1 MVSAFLTPAR
11 QDCSDMRRI
20 DLRNVTDIKNRIARS
35 LLAACFF
42 VFASLAADQVS
53 AQDPSELESKK
64 ADNLRAY
71 EQLRQQITLSDEKL
85 KTLEKEV
92 AAIRKDNASL
102 TAALIQAAKTEKK
115 ISEDIE
121 DIEVRLETLDKRDFD
136 LRTSLKLRRGILAE
150 VLGALQRM
158 GLNPPP
164 ALLVRPEDALGSVR
178 SAILLGAVVPE
189 LREETE
195 ILIADLRAL
204 TRITASITEER
215 RRLAERITEQIAEK
229 ERLGRLLAER
239 KRLQAASEAEMLAER
254 KKTDELVGKA
264 TNLKDLIASLEAEIG
279 SIRRAQEEARRA
291 EEERRKR
298 EAELAN
304 RPVPRANR
312 LSSAEPFR
320 RLKGKLAL
328 PVTGRIVAQFGMADG
343 VGGRRNGDTVQTQS
357 GAIVTAPTDA
367 IVLYSGPFRSY
378 GQLLILDAGDGYHVV
393 MAGLD
398 RINTALGQSVLAG
411 EPVGAMGEIRL
422 ASAVAQKTGNGS
434 PELYIEF
441 RKDGKPVNPAPWWA
455 DRRTGRTANDS

>member
-1 MVSAFLTPAR
+1 MDNGISIAR
-11 QDCSDMRRI
+11 TIRTLAKAGCVVACTIAVATAQTDEPEQLEMRN
-20 DLRNVTDIKNRIARS
+20 DKNR
-35 LLAACFF
+35 
-42 VFASLAADQVS
+42 
-53 AQDPSELESKK
+53 
-64 ADNLRAY
+64 RAY
-71 EQLRQQITLSDEKL
+71 EQLKRQISLTDDRLKKL
-85 KTLEKEV
+85 EQEV

-121 DIEVRLETLDKRDFD
+121 DIEVRLEALRKRDFD
-136 LRTSLKLRRGILAE
+136 IRTSLKLRRGILAE

-164 ALLVRPEDALGSVR
+164 ALLVRPEDALASVR

-195 ILIADLRAL
+195 ILIADLKSL

-215 RRLAERITEQIAEK
+215 KRLAARIVEQIAEK

-239 KRLQAASEAEMLAER
+239 KRLQARSESEMTAER
-254 KKTDELVGKA
+254 QKATELVGKA
-264 TNLKDLIASLEAEIG
+264 ANLKDLIASLESEIG
-279 SIRRAQEEARRA
+279 SIRRAQEEARRV

-298 EAELAN
+298 QAALAN
-304 RPVPRANR
+304 RPVPEANR
-312 LSSAEPFR
+312 LEVIRQFA
-320 RLKGKLAL
+320 RLRGQLAL
-328 PVTGRIVAQFGMADG
+328 PVSGRIVSRFGTKDG
-343 VGGRRNGDTVQTQS
+343 VGGRRSGDTVQTQS
-357 GAIVTAPTDA
+357 GAIVTAPADS

-398 RINTALGQSVLAG
+398 RINAALGQSVLAG
-411 EPVGAMGEIRL
+411 EPVGAMGEVRL
-422 ASAVAQKTGNGS
+422 ASAVAQKTGNGN

-441 RKDGKPVNPAPWWA
+441 RKNGKPVNPAPWWA
-455 DRRTGRTANDS
+455 ERRSGRTGNDS

>member
-1 MVSAFLTPAR
+1 MK
-11 QDCSDMRRI
+11 RI
-20 DLRNVTDIKNRIARS
+20 DLRSITDIKYRYARS
-35 LLAACFF
+35 LLTLCCLA
-42 VFASLAADQVS
+42 FAMLSANQVS
-53 AQDPSELESKK
+53 AQDPSELESRKV
-64 ADNLRAY
+64 DNLRAY
-71 EQLRQQITLSDEKL
+71 ELIRREISLSDEKL
-85 KTLEKEV
+85 RSLEKEV

-215 RRLAERITEQIAEK
+215 KRLAERITEQIAEK

-239 KRLQAASEAEMLAER
+239 KRLQAASEAEMIAER
-254 KKTDELVGKA
+254 KKTEELVGKA
-264 TNLKDLIASLEAEIG
+264 TNLKDLIASLETEIG

-304 RPVPRANR
+304 RPVPSANR

-328 PVTGRIVAQFGMADG
+328 PATGRIVARFGAADG

>member
-11 QDCSDMRRI
+11 QDCSDMKRI
-20 DLRNVTDIKNRIARS
+20 DLRSITDIKYRYARS
-35 LLAACFF
+35 LLTLCCLA
-42 VFASLAADQVS
+42 FAMLSANQVS
-53 AQDPSELESKK
+53 AQDPSELESRKV
-64 ADNLRAY
+64 DNLRAY
-71 EQLRQQITLSDEKL
+71 ELIRREISLSDEKL
-85 KTLEKEV
+85 RSLEKEV

-215 RRLAERITEQIAEK
+215 KRLAERITEQIAEK

-239 KRLQAASEAEMLAER
+239 KRLQAASEAEMIAER
-254 KKTDELVGKA
+254 KKTEELVGKA
-264 TNLKDLIASLEAEIG
+264 TNLKDLIASLETEIG

-304 RPVPRANR
+304 RPVPSANR

-328 PVTGRIVAQFGMADG
+328 PATGRIVARFGAADG

>member
-1 MVSAFLTPAR
+1 MGIGFSIAGAIRKLAASGCVVVCAVTFGFAQSGDPEQLE
-11 QDCSDMRRI
+11 Q
-20 DLRNVTDIKNRIARS
+20 RNDKNRR
-35 LLAACFF
+35 
-42 VFASLAADQVS
+42 V
-53 AQDPSELESKK
+53 
-64 ADNLRAY
+64 Y
-71 EQLRQQITLSDEKL
+71 EQLKRQISLSDDRL

-121 DIEVRLETLDKRDFD
+121 DIEDRLEALRKRDFD
-136 LRTSLKLRRGILAE
+136 IRTSLKLRRGILAE

-164 ALLVRPEDALGSVR
+164 ALLVRPEDALASVR

-195 ILIADLRAL
+195 ILIADLKSL

-215 RRLAERITEQIAEK
+215 KRLAARIVEQIAEK
-229 ERLGRLLAER
+229 ERLGKLLAER
-239 KRLQAASEAEMLAER
+239 KRLQDRSESEMLAER
-254 KKTDELVGKA
+254 QKAAKLVGKA
-264 TNLKDLIASLEAEIG
+264 TNLKDLIASLESEIG

-298 EAELAN
+298 QAALAN
-304 RPVPRANR
+304 RPVPKANR
-312 LSSAEPFR
+312 LEVIRQFA
-320 RLKGKLAL
+320 RLKGRLAL
-328 PVTGRIVAQFGMADG
+328 PVSGRITTRFGAKDG
-343 VGGRRNGDTVQTQS
+343 VGGRRRGDTVQTQS
-357 GAIVTAPTDA
+357 GAIVTAPADS

-398 RINTALGQSVLAG
+398 RINATLGQSVLAG
-411 EPVGAMGEIRL
+411 EPVGAMGEVRL
-422 ASAVAQKTGNGS
+422 ASAVAQRTGNGN

-455 DRRTGRTANDS
+455 ERRSGRTGNDS